1 MPPYVVLAIQMHF
14 SHQYHQCLPYV
25 TVNHSQVLLHFQAVM
40 SVLDP
45 IARKVFMGY
54 LFPAFSAL
62 CTGYRA
68 DKIADA
74 APALVV
80 RETKRSSKCL
90 NIILY

>member
-25 TVNHSQVLLHFQAVM
+25 TVSHSQVLLHFQAVM

-45 IARKVFMGY
+45 IARKIFMGY

-62 CTGYRA
+62 CTGYRV

-74 APALVV
+74 APALVM
-80 RETKRSSKCL
+80 RE
-90 NIILY
+90 NGQANA